1 MRRFLVPETIQT
13 SAMDCGP
20 AALRSLLEG
29 HGIRAS
35 YGRLREACQT
45 SVDGTSIDQIEA
57 AAVEL
62 GLDASQIMLPA
73 DHPMPLPALV
83 VVRQPNGTTHFV
95 VAWRQHGP
103 MLQVMDPAVGRHWI
117 TRKRFLEDLYI
128 HTQRVPAEDWE
139 AWGSSDE
146 FQKVLRARMRRLGIS
161 DAQAKSPAPPARLDA
176 AVRMTDALVE
186 KGAIRRGTEAARLA
200 GKLAGGEA
208 EIPDE
213 YWFAAPD
220 ETDSQMVRIRG
231 PVMVEV
237 QGRRARAESLSPELT
252 AALQE
257 KRSRPGLELLRAIRE
272 GGLWKP
278 AIVMGALIVAG
289 AGKVVEALLFRGLFD
304 VARDLTS
311 AGARFGALVA
321 LLVFSGALL
330 LLDFSVA
337 RAVLRFGRQ
346 LEARLRLRFLAKI
359 PRLGDRYF
367 SSRPVSDMAE
377 RGHNVQQLRQ
387 VGDLGAAFL
396 RASFEMLLTVAGIAW
411 LYPGTF
417 WLALAVAVV
426 SFGVPLLAQP
436 LLMERDLRMRAH
448 AGALMRFQLDALL
461 GLTAIR
467 AHAAELTVRREQ
479 LALLGEWARAGLRV
493 QRAVV
498 GVTGLQL
505 MLSLGL
511 SAFLVWTRLAHAINP
526 GGILLLIYWVLNLPA
541 LGDEA
546 AGIAWQYPMLRNSA
560 LRLIEP
566 LGAPEEGRV
575 AGAGAPVKDAVEIE
589 FDHVTVQA
597 AGQTILEDISVRVA
611 PGEHVGIVGV
621 SGAGKSSLVGLLL
634 GWNRPANGELRVNGA
649 SIDVEALRPHTAWVD
664 PQVQLW
670 NQSLFANLQYGADDP
685 ESMERILADAELTSV
700 LRRMPDGLQTMLGE
714 GGALVSG
721 GEGQRVRLG
730 RAMARRS
737 THLVILDEP
746 ARGLDRGRRRTFLKR
761 ARERWRSATLLCI
774 THDVEDTVG
783 FNRVLVIDNG
793 RIAED
798 GVPVDLAANPDSLY
812 RRLLDAEHD
821 VRRGLWAS
829 STWRR
834 MWMEDG
840 RLIESS
846 KKEAPVEAR
855 A

>member
-95 VAWRQHGP
+95 VAWREHGP
-103 MLQVMDPAVGRHWI
+103 LLQVMDPAVGRHWV
-117 TRKRFLEDLYI
+117 TRARFQEDLYI

-139 AWGSSDE
+139 AWGSSEE
-146 FQKVLRARMRRLGIS
+146 FQKVLRARMRRLGIR
-161 DAQAKSPAPPARLDA
+161 DAQAPAPPARMDA

-186 KGAIRRGTEAARLA
+186 KGAIRRGSEAARLVR
-200 GKLAGGEA
+200 KLAAGDV

-213 YWFAAPD
+213 YWFAVPD
-220 ETDSQMVRIRG
+220 ESDPQTVKIRG

-237 QGRRARAESLSPELT
+237 HGRRVRAESLSPELT

-257 KRSRPGLELLRAIRE
+257 KRSRPLLELLRAIRE
-272 GGLWKP
+272 GGLLKP
-278 AIVMGALIVAG
+278 ALVVTALIVAG
-289 AGKVVEALLFRGLFD
+289 AGKVIEALLLRGLFD

-311 AGARFGALVA
+311 AGARFGALAA

-337 RAVLRFGRQ
+337 GAVLRFGRQ

-377 RGHNVQQLRQ
+377 RSHNVQQLRQ
-387 VGDLGAAFL
+387 VGELGAAFL
-396 RASFEMLLTVAGIAW
+396 RASFEMMLTVAGIAW

-417 WLALAVAVV
+417 WLALGIAVL
-426 SFGVPLLAQP
+426 SFGIPLVAQP
-436 LLMERDLRMRAH
+436 LLTERDLRMRAH

-498 GVTGLQL
+498 AITGLQL
-505 MLSLGL
+505 VLSLGL
-511 SAFLVWTRLAHAINP
+511 AAFLVWTRMAQAINP

-566 LGAPEEGRV
+566 LGAPEEARV
-575 AGAGAPVKDAVEIE
+575 GATAGPVTDAVEIE
-589 FDHVTVQA
+589 LDGVTVQA
-597 AGQTILEDISVRVA
+597 AGQTILQDISVHVA
-611 PGEHVGIVGV
+611 AGEHIGIVGA

-634 GWNRPANGELRVNGA
+634 GWNRPASGELRVNGA
-649 SIDVEALRPHTAWVD
+649 PIDVEALRPHTAWVD

-670 NQSLFANLQYGADDP
+670 NQSLYANLQYGADAA
-685 ESMERILADAELTSV
+685 ESMERILIDAELTSV
-700 LRRMPDGLQTMLGE
+700 LRRMPDGLQTTLGE

-730 RAMARRS
+730 RAMARRN
-737 THLVILDEP
+737 THLAILDEP
-746 ARGLDRGRRRTFLKR
+746 ARGLDRGKRRAFLKR
-761 ARERWRSATLLCI
+761 ARERWRGATLLCI

-783 FNRVLVIDNG
+783 FDRVLVIDNG

-798 GVPVDLAANPDSLY
+798 GAPVELAANPASLY

-829 STWRR
+829 ASWRR

-840 RLIESS
+840 RLIESA
-846 KKEAPVEAR
+846 KKEAPIEAR